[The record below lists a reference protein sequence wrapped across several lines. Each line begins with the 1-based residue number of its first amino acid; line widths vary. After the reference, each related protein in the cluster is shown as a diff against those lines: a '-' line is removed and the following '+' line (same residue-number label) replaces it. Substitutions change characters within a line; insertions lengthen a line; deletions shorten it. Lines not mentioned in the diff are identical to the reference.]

1 MSSVLAA
8 SGLAIESAGLASVLA
23 ASVLA
28 SLAASLAAS
37 AGLASVLGLSAG
49 LASVLAGA
57 DVAAGVAVGA
67 GVSEAQETRPADKP
81 RLATIKRAFKFI
93 VVIFFVLGSWSN
105 WCNCQ

>member
-1 MSSVLAA
+1 MVLSSVLAA
-8 SGLAIESAGLASVLA
+8 SGLAV
-23 ASVLA
+23 
-28 SLAASLAAS
+28 AS
-37 AGLASVLGLSAG
+37 AGLASVLGFSIG

-93 VVIFFVLGSWSN
+93 IVIFSILGSGSN
-105 WCNCQ
+105 